1 MIRKLTAV
9 FLLSFLIVAFMA
21 TTLVFGADKPVKR
34 FKDRASFPA
43 RLAPVYNL
51 DGADEAAFATPKN
64 STPVALGDLSSA
76 TAVGTQIGSTTYDYQ
91 HNCSMGRQ
99 VEHRGTNYVH
109 FDWMRQDG
117 VVLGS
122 GRGIG
127 AESYNLTSCGLVYGS
142 GGKFATV
149 DYGGYC
155 TIDADQGGCAIPG
168 GHEGA
173 DADAMRPRAYWDFC
187 AGGPFGL
194 FTSDFP
200 SDFYGWWQN
209 NGTGTDNQ
217 NLWPIVEMQV
227 GTENVLHMVTAESGG
242 AAGDPQTIS
251 YYRRV
256 GAYGAGNGTW
266 SDQRLIDTVM
276 NINPIVT
283 ASATTDK
290 VAIVWNAPVDYVRDT
305 PNEFNSQYE
314 NDVWYA
320 ISSNQGADWI
330 SGIGSGSIQHAVEAS
345 TVPGANITQYQPSS
359 DWKAYCDMAAL
370 ITSDDNLHIVWG
382 CRKWTDTT
390 SLFRRQSAIFHWSQ
404 DVTSIR
410 SVVKAEW
417 DTGGACYAHAWGSD
431 VAKMS
436 ISECDGKLY
445 TLFTQF
451 GNATAPCYDI
461 EAADQY
467 VNGELYMSVSGD
479 NGLNWD
485 RAQNLTNSETPD
497 CVAGDCDSDYWA
509 SMSRFGR
516 TEVCG
521 PLTGQEVLDIVY
533 INDKTAG
540 GAIQDGSGVWN
551 TNPVMWLRTPCRA
564 VVEEPGYSDNAATGY
579 GECYSDVPLVI
590 SPNTDTTITVTLE
603 NPGLLANNFSITVNY
618 TDGSGWITP
627 NPTSGVI
634 ASGLNNTIDVDLLF
648 DAPTGAPDPSV
659 WVAEIQIT
667 HDADGSPRVIPVCL
681 MVASEF
687 SRPEHATLSTTCK
700 DFRVF
705 NTGEVVNNATGEA
718 LDFNED
724 CDTFNVNTTS
734 NIYLYD
740 GSPIVT
746 RVVGNDTLRYMMY
759 SKTYT
764 DPDAMR
770 PAGPITTS
778 TADPDYV
785 EASAEFTTADTSI
798 GFTVTYFAPTS
809 AAHCDFVVE
818 RLQFQNLTA
827 STMTGVMVGEF
838 LDWDVPSDSGSNNG
852 SGFDIGRN
860 MIYQFG
866 AEYDQDDSTEALCP
880 QESDQRYAGMA
891 MVDPILNAQTL
902 NNAMY
907 VYTTT
912 SPWGNDAPLP
922 AGPTYELMNG
932 NSGFSTWSSTNTD
945 SLYTDLSTLIT
956 FGEYDL
962 EAGDKACIIKI
973 LATTKDG
980 LTDLEAIIDDAYTWI
995 TDQGIDCVLTCC
1007 VTPGD
1012 ANNDAVVNVGD
1023 AVYVINY
1030 VFKGGNAPPCLPQAD
1045 ANGDGVVNVGD
1056 AVYVINYVFKGG
1068 NAPICGPE

>member
-1 MIRKLTAV
+1 
-9 FLLSFLIVAFMA
+9 
-21 TTLVFGADKPVKR
+21 
-34 FKDRASFPA
+34 
-43 RLAPVYNL
+43 
-51 DGADEAAFATPKN
+51 
-64 STPVALGDLSSA
+64 
-76 TAVGTQIGSTTYDYQ
+76 
-91 HNCSMGRQ
+91 MGRQ

-117 VVLGS
+117 TTLGV
-122 GRGIG
+122 GRGVG
-127 AESYNLTSCGLVYGS
+127 AESYNLSTCALVYGS

-168 GHEGA
+168 AHEGA
-173 DADAMRPRAYWDFC
+173 DNATMRPRAYWDFC

-194 FTSDFP
+194 FTSDYP
-200 SDFYGWWQN
+200 SDYFGWWQN
-209 NGTGTDNQ
+209 NGAGPDNQ
-217 NLWPIVEMQV
+217 NLWPVIEMHV
-227 GTENVLHMVTAESGG
+227 GTANVLHMVTCESGG

-256 GAYGAGNGTW
+256 GPYGAGTPAELYW
-266 SDQRLIDTVM
+266 SNQRLIDTVM
-276 NINPIVT
+276 NINPVVT

-320 ISSNQGADWI
+320 ISSTQGADWI
-330 SGIGSGSIQHAVEAS
+330 SGIGSGSIQHAVELS
-345 TVPGANITQYQPSS
+345 TYPGGNVTQYDPMS

-404 DVTSIR
+404 DVPSVR
-410 SVVKAEW
+410 AVVKAEW
-417 DTGGACYAHAWGSD
+417 DTGGACYMHAWGSD

-436 ISECDGKLY
+436 LSECDGKLY

-451 GNATAPCYDI
+451 ANAAAPCYDF

-485 RAQNLTNSETPD
+485 RAQNLTNSVTHN
-497 CVAGDCDSDYWA
+497 CAAGSCESDYWA

-516 TEVCG
+516 TETCG
-521 PLTGQEVLDIVY
+521 PLTGQEVLDVVY

-551 TNPVMWLRTPCRA
+551 TNPVMWFRTPCRE
-564 VVEEPGYSDNAATGY
+564 VVEEPGYTDNAATGY
-579 GECYSDVPLVI
+579 GECYSDLPLVI
-590 SPNTDTTITVTLE
+590 LPNTDTTIVITLE
-603 NPGLLANNFSITVNY
+603 NPGLLANNFGIIINY
-618 TDGSGWITP
+618 TDGSGWLVPTP
-627 NPTSGVI
+627 AGGIIP
-634 ASGLNNTIDVDLLF
+634 SGLNNTIDVDLFF

-659 WVAEIQIT
+659 WLAEIQIT
-667 HDADGSPRVIPVCL
+667 HDAEGSPRLIPVCL

-687 SRPEHATLSTTCK
+687 FRPEHATLSTTCK

-705 NTGEVVNNATGEA
+705 NTGEMVNNATGEA
-718 LDFNED
+718 LDFNDD

-734 NIYLYD
+734 DIYLYD
-740 GSPIVT
+740 GSPIVA
-746 RVVGNDTLRYMMY
+746 RVVGSDTLRFMMY
-759 SKTYT
+759 SKVYT
-764 DPDAMR
+764 DDDAMR
-770 PAGPITTS
+770 PAGPIVTS
-778 TADPDYV
+778 TADIDYTS
-785 EASAEFTTADTSI
+785 ATAEFTTADTSI
-798 GFTVTYFAPTS
+798 GFTVTYYAPT
-809 AAHCDFVVE
+809 AAAQCDFVIQKLE
-818 RLQFQNLTA
+818 FTNLTGA
-827 STMTGVMVGEF
+827 TMSDVYVGEF

-866 AEYDQDDSTEALCP
+866 GEYDQDDSTEALCS
-880 QESDQRYAGMA
+880 QESDQRYAA
-891 MVDPILNAQTL
+891 IATVDPLLNAQTID
-902 NNAMY
+902 NGTY

-912 SPWGNDAPLP
+912 SPWGNDAPMP
-922 AGPTYELMNG
+922 AGPTYELMKAT
-932 NSGFSTWSSTNTD
+932 SYSTWSSTAPE

-956 FGEYDL
+956 FGVYDL
-962 EAGDKACIIKI
+962 DPGATECVIKV

-980 LTDLEAIIDDAYTWI
+980 LTDLNAIIDDAFNWI
-995 TDQGIDCVLTCC
+995 TVQGIECATSCCVL
-1007 VTPGD
+1007 PGNANGD
-1012 ANNDAVVNVGD
+1012 ASVNVGD
-1023 AVYVINY
+1023 AVYIINY
-1030 VFKGGNAPPCLPQAD
+1030 VFKGGPAPPCLPQAN
-1045 ANGDGVVNVGD
+1045 ANGDAAVNVGD
-1056 AVYVINYVFKGG
+1056 AVYIINYVFKGG
-1068 NAPICGPE
+1068 PAPICGPE